1 MGEGVA
7 PQLSGAAGLCWS
19 GRQLEIRACAAI
31 EGPFSDSSDSAD
43 QPLLAGIGRRLR
55 VVSDLSQ
62 LGFLL
67 FVSALV
73 AMLMQRLRMPYTVGL
88 VLAGMGL
95 YFFHISIKWHL
106 SRELIFFVFLPPLV
120 FEAALFIEW
129 REFKRDLPVLSLLAT
144 VGVVLAAGVTAIGMR
159 YALGWDWASATVFG
173 VLIAA
178 TDPVSVIASFKTSG
192 VKGRV
197 RLLLEAE
204 SLLNDGTAA
213 VAFIVTLGILG
224 GEHQSLATIGGT
236 LVITTV
242 GSILIGGAVACGF
255 MFLAGRT
262 PDYLVEITFTTLA
275 AYGSFFLGEYC
286 HCSGVLAAL
295 TAGLVVGNFR
305 SSALVVDAGRSAP
318 QSFPEYAAFIADS
331 LLLFLAGAKRAQ
343 YNSPLSGLMTESGR
357 RVLVPFWEYLAF
369 IANSLIF
376 LLIGAQEAQQ
386 HFGNLW
392 WPVLV
397 AIIIVILGR
406 AMAIYPLCALFSRSH
421 LKVDHR
427 HQHALFW
434 GGLRGALA
442 LALALALPVDIPQ
455 RELIITLTFAV
466 VAFSIFVQG
475 LTIAP
480 LLRWLGLFTVPRA

>member
-1 MGEGVA
+1 
-7 PQLSGAAGLCWS
+7 LCWS
-19 GRQLEIRACAAI
+19 GRQPEIRTCLEIGDQFCNT
-31 EGPFSDSSDSAD
+31 SDARIVAVLGLH
-43 QPLLAGIGRRLR
+43 PAGRRPSQR

-95 YFFHISIKWHL
+95 YFLHISIKWHL
-106 SRELIFFVFLPPLV
+106 SKDLIFSVFLPPLV

-144 VGVVLAAGVTAIGMR
+144 VGVALAAAVTAAGMH
-159 YALGWDWASATVFG
+159 YALRWDWPSATIFG

-213 VAFIVTLGILG
+213 VAFVVTLGILTG
-224 GEHQSLATIGGT
+224 NHQRLLFIADTLIVTI
-236 LVITTV
+236 V
-242 GSILIGGAVACGF
+242 GSILIGGVVASGF

-275 AYGSFFLGEYC
+275 AYGSFFVAEYF

-305 SSALVVDAGRSAP
+305 SSALVIDADRHAP
-318 QSFPEYAAFIADS
+318 QSFLEYLGFIGDS
-331 LLLFLAGAKRAQ
+331 LLLFVAGAKRAQ
-343 YNSPLSGLMTESGR
+343 YSSPLSGLMTETGR
-357 RVLVPFWEYLAF
+357 QVLVPFWEYLAF

-376 LLIGAQEAQQ
+376 LLMGAQEAQQ
-386 HFGNLW
+386 HFQNLW

-397 AIIIVILGR
+397 AVTMVTVGR
-406 AMAIYPLCALFSRSH
+406 AVAVYPLCAVFSGSR

-442 LALALALPVDIPQ
+442 LALALALPGEIP
-455 RELIITLTFAV
+455 RHDLIITLTFAV

-480 LLRWLGLFTVPRA
+480 LLRCLGLLSRAK